1 MTKDWVPLP
10 SCCRVGIWLANL
22 GEDPA
27 GPTAGRTW
35 GDPGRLHFLA
45 SPGERD
51 SGEQEEEP
59 VSLASVTMATFPF
72 VSLDPEPHLETG
84 IR

>member
-1 MTKDWVPLP
+1 MAQGSST
-10 SCCRVGIWLANL
+10 G
-22 GEDPA
+22 
-27 GPTAGRTW
+27 
-35 GDPGRLHFLA
+35 

-72 VSLDPEPHLETG
+72 VSLDPELLPPLATG